1 MTKQD
6 LIKMITLIAKS
17 EHLSAY
23 VKSKVFGDLYISMQW
38 DSEAQNWLSSEHFD
52 KIKEFINKLADEN
65 GFNLMK

>member
-17 EHLSAY
+17 EYLSAY
-23 VKSKVFGDLYISMQW
+23 VKSMVFGDLYISMQW
-38 DSEAQNWLSSEHFD
+38 DGGKLISSEHFD
-52 KIKEFINKLADEN
+52 EIKEFINKLADEN

>member
-17 EHLSAY
+17 EYLDNY
-23 VKSKVFGDLYISMQW
+23 TKSRIFGELYISMQW

-52 KIKEFINKLADEN
+52 EIKKFINKLADEN
-65 GFNLMK
+65 GFDLMK

>member
-23 VKSKVFGDLYISMQW
+23 VKSMVFGDLYISMQW
-38 DSEAQNWLSSEHFD
+38 DGGKWISSEHFD
-52 KIKEFINKLADEN
+52 EIKKFINKLADEN
-65 GFNLMK
+65 GFDLMK

>member
-17 EHLSAY
+17 EYLNNY
-23 VKSKVFGDLYISMQW
+23 TKSRLFGELYISMQW

-52 KIKEFINKLADEN
+52 EIKKFINKLADEN
-65 GFNLMK
+65 GFDLMK

>member
-17 EHLSAY
+17 DYLSAY
-23 VKSKVFGDLYISMQW
+23 VKSRVFGDLYISMQW

>member
-17 EHLSAY
+17 DYLSAY
-23 VKSKVFGDLYISMQW
+23 VKSMVFGDLYISMQW
-38 DSEAQNWLSSEHFD
+38 DGGKLISSEHFD